1 LAYCVAV
8 KIPKEIQE
16 WYEKLPTVSW
26 AELQRQKEE
35 ARVRDWERIGRGE
48 ATPEQIQREN
58 SIFTHE
64 EMKSFRIVNFE
75 EMLLRMK

>member
-1 LAYCVAV
+1 VAV

-48 ATPEQIQREN
+48 ATPEQIQREKQ
-58 SIFTHE
+58 IFTDE
-64 EMKSFRIVNFE
+64 EMRTFRIVNFE
-75 EMLLRMK
+75 EMLLRSR

>member
-1 LAYCVAV
+1 VAV
-8 KIPKEIQE
+8 EIPKEIQE

-58 SIFTHE
+58 QIFTDE
-64 EMKSFRIVNFE
+64 EMRTFRIVNFE
-75 EMLLRMK
+75 EMLLRSR

>member
-1 LAYCVAV
+1 VAV

-35 ARVRDWERIGRGE
+35 ARVRDWQRIGRGE
-48 ATPEQIQREN
+48 ATPEQVQREN
-58 SIFTHE
+58 SIFTDE
-64 EMKSFRIVNFE
+64 EMRTFKIVNFE
-75 EMLLRMK
+75 EMLLRSR